1 MKTFRKTLCV
11 VLSVIMAFSCVSFA
25 ALAEGETVTSSTK
38 YYSEQSDAYNA
49 KVTLDKVDEA
59 LKAADIHEEVDLG
72 ILGDIEID
80 FRSINALCNTIDDYY
95 LLIRFATVLPEAIL
109 GNLKDLNLK
118 GWKSGMTRT
127 KDDELILKEFLE
139 LANANRSIVSKICDG
154 TINLGVFEDYVSVS
168 DILGPDGISGML
180 KEAVFSAVYAKDTPE
195 YTNAYNTYKNN
206 VDAFIYE
213 HLIPNM
219 TKDALPGLTLDET
232 TTVEELLCNTFN
244 IITEKYIVEEVKK
257 MNIDL
262 FSADIPVLKA
272 LDGIVN
278 LDGSTYDFS
287 LITLDPSEPVI
298 DQLNGLIGAVVK
310 QMVPAYAGWE
320 DGGYDVIDDNYE
332 DLLKYIGKKS
342 ELVPDADKL
351 SLEELVTKVAT
362 LTLSN
367 GDFGAYVAG
376 IENCKNLEEIVTVV
390 LKNVAD
396 EWCIGAEYDA
406 DDSCFVV
413 LGDLFAYWFS
423 DEFDVKSLNGKSYQ
437 VGGGKDIFEVA
448 NYFMNYFLFDK
459 DVAAAA
465 GLSTTKSESVFKK
478 IDKILDYFGETKSK
492 GVSFNSEEFLLGSSS
507 TKGLIESVFTFDI
520 ENILDLT
527 IVPALNNA
535 GDVPVIEFMYK
546 TVQYSFNNWAGKT
559 LLPAYKD
566 KAFTN
571 ALTNSSIANMVSG
584 VLEVLNSR
592 NDAIVALL
600 TYAASMLSSEPIVY
614 NITKAVVE
622 DCVATDGKLYPD
634 ATVVVDGK
642 TLKPGKDY
650 IVQTT
655 AKTPGEAT
663 ATIRFTGNYEGT
675 IERSFNILLG
685 KVKKATCMS
694 TTNSIKLVWDKV
706 PCADGYNIYLLKN
719 GSYKLLNDE
728 LVTVTQFVITG
739 LSAATEYD
747 VRIDA
752 VRNSYGA
759 REGSKIDVAT
769 VPGSIKASSIKTTT
783 TASKV
788 KLTWSAV
795 SSASH
800 YKVER
805 YAGSNKWKQVTI
817 TNKTEA
823 TASGLDGY
831 TTYNFRITPL
841 KKLSDGSYISGTF
854 SSVKAKTTLGA
865 VTNVSVSYT
874 SNSLTIKW
882 DAVKNAQAYQIL
894 QYKNNKW
901 VTVTSVKS
909 GITSYKVTGL
919 KAATK
924 YQYAVRAAVKE
935 DGKWKYGAYK
945 SVTQHTGLVK
955 PKTFKVS
962 ATTASAVK
970 ITWSK
975 VSNAKNYQ
983 VFQYVDGKWVRK
995 GTTKNTS
1002 AIFSKLASGTKYYFK
1017 VRAVTT
1023 VGGKNLYGD
1032 ATASLAAVTLP
1043 GKVTNVKLVKR
1054 STNSIAFS
1062 WSKVKGA
1069 TSYQIFRLNN
1079 GKWVSLGTTTATK
1092 YTDSKALSKGQEYQY
1107 KVRAVMKVGSTKN
1120 YGAASAVFKAKTTR
1134 IGSSVI

>member
-1 MKTFRKTLCV
+1 MKTLRKTMCV
-11 VLSVIMAFSCVSFA
+11 VLSVIMALSCLSLA
-25 ALAEGETVTSSTK
+25 ASAEVETITSSTK

-80 FRSINALCNTIDDYY
+80 FRSINALCDTIDDYY

-118 GWKSGMTRT
+118 GWKSGMSRT
-127 KDDELILKEFLE
+127 GDDILILKEFLE
-139 LANANRSIVSKICDG
+139 LASANRGIVSKICDG
-154 TINLGVFEDYVSVS
+154 TIDLGVFEDYVSVS
-168 DILGPDGISGML
+168 DLLGPDGISGML

-195 YTNAYNTYKNN
+195 YTNVYNTYKNN
-206 VDAFIYE
+206 IDAFIFE
-213 HLIPNM
+213 HLIPNL
-219 TKDALPGLTLDET
+219 TKDALPGLTISET
-232 TTVEELLCNTFN
+232 TTVEELICNAFN
-244 IITEKYIVEEVKK
+244 IITEKYVIDEVKK
-257 MNIDL
+257 INFDL
-262 FSADIPVLKA
+262 AASDAPALKA

-278 LDGSTYDFS
+278 LNGSTYDFS
-287 LITLDPSEPVI
+287 QITLDPSEPFV

-310 QMVPAYAGWE
+310 QMIPAYAGWE
-320 DGGYDVIDDNYE
+320 NGGYDVIDDNYE

-342 ELVPDADKL
+342 GLVPDADKL
-351 SLEELVTKVAT
+351 SLEELVVEFAT
-362 LTLSN
+362 INFSN
-367 GDFGAYVAG
+367 GELDAYIAG
-376 IENCKNLEEIVTVV
+376 IEDCNSLEEIATVM
-390 LKNVAD
+390 LKNAAD
-396 EWCIGAEYDA
+396 EWSIGAEYDA
-406 DDSCFVV
+406 DDSYLVV
-413 LGDLFAYWFS
+413 LGDMFAYWFS
-423 DEFDVKSLNGKSYQ
+423 DEFDVKDLNGKSYQ

-459 DVAAAA
+459 DVAAVT
-465 GLSTTKSESVFKK
+465 GLSTTKRESVFKK

-492 GVSFNSEEFLLGSSS
+492 GVSFNSEEFLLGSSTS
-507 TKGLIESVFTFDI
+507 KGLIESVFTFDI

-535 GDVPVIEFMYK
+535 GDVPVVEFMYK
-546 TVQYSFNNWAGKT
+546 TAQYSSNNWAGKT

-571 ALTNSSIANMVSG
+571 ALSNSSIANMISV
-584 VLEVLNSR
+584 VLDVLNSR
-592 NDAIVALL
+592 NAATVALL
-600 TYAASMLSSEPIVY
+600 TYAAALLSSEPQVY
-614 NITKAVVE
+614 TVTKAEVD
-622 DCVATDGKLYPD
+622 DCVATGGKLYPD

-642 TLKPGKDY
+642 TLKPMKDY

-655 AKTPGEAT
+655 AKAPGEAT

-685 KVKKATCMS
+685 KVKKATCVS

-728 LVTVTQFVITG
+728 LVTGTQFAIAG

-752 VRNSYGA
+752 VSNTYGSSQ
-759 REGSKIDVAT
+759 GSKIDVAT
-769 VPGSIKASSIKTTT
+769 IPGSIKASSIKTTT
-783 TASKV
+783 NASKV

-805 YAGSNKWKQVTI
+805 YAGSNKWTQVTI
-817 TNKTEA
+817 TNKTEVIV
-823 TASGLDGY
+823 SGLDGY

-841 KKLSDGSYISGTF
+841 KKLADGSYIAGTA

-865 VTNVSVSYT
+865 VTSLSVSYT
-874 SNSLTIKW
+874 SNSLTLKW
-882 DAVKNAQAYQIL
+882 GAVKNAQAYQIL

-909 GITSYKVTGL
+909 GTTSYKVTGL
-919 KAATK
+919 KTATK

-935 DGKWKYGAYK
+935 DGKWKFGNYK
-945 SVTQHTGLVK
+945 SVTQYTGLAK
-955 PKTFKVS
+955 PKTFKVTAS
-962 ATTASAVK
+962 TASAVK
-970 ITWSK
+970 IAWTK
-975 VSNAKNYQ
+975 VANAKGYE
-983 VFQYVDGKWVRK
+983 VFQYVDGKWVKK

-1002 AIFSKLASGTKYYFK
+1002 ATFSKLASGTKYYFK

-1032 ATASLAAVTLP
+1032 STAYLTAVTLP
-1043 GKVTNVKLVKR
+1043 GQVKNVKLVKR

-1092 YTDSKALSKGQEYQY
+1092 YTDSKSLAKAQEYQY

-1134 IGSSVI
+1134 VGSSVI